1 MEFERFVEAKSIA
14 VVGASPRN
22 LIARITLENL
32 TRWGYPGSVV
42 GIHPKPEPV
51 GGVPSFAT
59 YQEAGPVDLALFAV
73 GSPRLVAALETA
85 AAAGV
90 HAAVIPGAGANEG
103 GRAVEDDLRRAAERT
118 GMEVIGPNCMGFA
131 SLHHG
136 VVPYVGTLDPDL
148 QAGRVGLVSQ
158 SGSVCE
164 LFTALPWRIGF
175 SHVISVGN
183 ELGVDL
189 SSALDFLV
197 RDERTEVIGLFVE
210 GVRRPHAFRA
220 ALRAAA
226 EAGKTVVALKVG
238 RSEVARAGTVA
249 HTGALAGDAAVFSGV
264 LRDAGAIESADL
276 DEMFVLLELL
286 GKGLRRPAGRVV
298 YAGDSGGQANLFADL
313 ASEHGVGL
321 PPLADG
327 TRRALRERFPA
338 LGDDANPLDLWAL
351 GEPSTTYE
359 DGVRLLV
366 EYEPHLVV
374 LGLDKFLARTEP
386 ERAFVRA
393 GVAAVPEPGAVVLM
407 AYAGS
412 DSADEE
418 ILRTAWECGVPVV
431 RGASRTLRALAA
443 LAAREAWRPGAA
455 ARRTAAAMDAAATV
469 ARETTEWTEHT
480 AKVLLAGAGIPV
492 TEEEEVA
499 SPDGAVDVA
508 LRLGF
513 PVVVKAAGPGIA
525 HKTESGAVRLGLT
538 TTEHVLAAAK
548 DLLAA
553 APRVLVAEQR
563 MADLELILG
572 AFIDEQFGPCALLGM
587 GGVWTEAFRESV
599 VVAGPAT
606 DASVRRALAATRWGR
621 LLLEGSRG
629 RRFPSDAV
637 VDCCL
642 RLLDLIAATGI
653 GTIEINPLFVEA
665 DGVVAVDALVAP
677 AP

>member
-1 MEFERFVEAKSIA
+1 M
-14 VVGASPRN
+14 
-22 LIARITLENL
+22 
-32 TRWGYPGSVV
+32 
-42 GIHPKPEPV
+42 
-51 GGVPSFAT
+51 
-59 YQEAGPVDLALFAV
+59 
-73 GSPRLVAALETA
+73 
-85 AAAGV
+85 
-90 HAAVIPGAGANEG
+90 
-103 GRAVEDDLRRAAERT
+103 
-118 GMEVIGPNCMGFA
+118 
-131 SLHHG
+131 
-136 VVPYVGTLDPDL
+136 
-148 QAGRVGLVSQ
+148 
-158 SGSVCE
+158 
-164 LFTALPWRIGF
+164 
-175 SHVISVGN
+175 
-183 ELGVDL
+183 
-189 SSALDFLV
+189 
-197 RDERTEVIGLFVE
+197 
-210 GVRRPHAFRA
+210 
-220 ALRAAA
+220 
-226 EAGKTVVALKVG
+226 
-238 RSEVARAGTVA
+238 
-249 HTGALAGDAAVFSGV
+249 
-264 LRDAGAIESADL
+264 
-276 DEMFVLLELL
+276 
-286 GKGLRRPAGRVV
+286 
-298 YAGDSGGQANLFADL
+298 
-313 ASEHGVGL
+313 
-321 PPLADG
+321 
-327 TRRALRERFPA
+327 
-338 LGDDANPLDLWAL
+338 
-351 GEPSTTYE
+351 
-359 DGVRLLV
+359 
-366 EYEPHLVV
+366 
-374 LGLDKFLARTEP
+374 
-386 ERAFVRA
+386 
-393 GVAAVPEPGAVVLM
+393 
-407 AYAGS
+407 
-412 DSADEE
+412 
-418 ILRTAWECGVPVV
+418 
-431 RGASRTLRALAA
+431 
-443 LAAREAWRPGAA
+443 
-455 ARRTAAAMDAAATV
+455 AAAMDAAAAV